1 MVKMGKY
8 RYIIVLVILTL
19 LTGAAFTKA
28 RVNQQN
34 NPPVVKIINPKNN
47 GTVPAGDQ
55 VSYEI
60 SVADKEDGDSKYD
73 EINVKEVL
81 LEVKYVDNRA
91 RLQSVI
97 KTEAGNDSPGFMLL
111 RTSNCFTCHNFNS
124 KAMGPSFHDIST
136 KYSATP
142 ANVDLLIKHVREGSV
157 NVWGKDP
164 MPAHPE
170 LSTEQTKSVVNWIL
184 KTGKDA
190 AVDYYAGT
198 TGVFRTRPN
207 AKGAYVLIASYLDH
221 GLKNGESKSLKGT
234 DVVVLSATK

>member
-1 MVKMGKY
+1 MVKKVKY
-8 RYIIVLVILTL
+8 RYIIVLVLLTL
-19 LTGAAFTKA
+19 LTAVAFTKA

-34 NPPVVKIINPKNN
+34 NPPLVKIINPKNN
-47 GTVPAGDQ
+47 GTVTAGDQ

-91 RLQSVI
+91 RLQAVI
-97 KTEAGNDSPGFMLL
+97 KNEAGNDPAGLMLL
-111 RTSNCFTCHNFNS
+111 RSSNCFTCHNFNS
-124 KAMGPSFHDIST
+124 KAMGPSFYDIAV
-136 KYSATP
+136 KYTATP
-142 ANVDLLIKHVREGSV
+142 SNTEVLVKHIREGSV

-170 LSTEQTKSVVNWIL
+170 LSAEQTTAVVNWIL

-190 AVDYYAGT
+190 TVDYYAGT
-198 TGVFRTRPN
+198 TGVFHTRPN

-234 DVVVLSATK
+234 DVIVLNGSK